1 MSITALEGIVDPPS
15 NRSAFADELLTYGT
29 NRFKGY
35 CAAQSRSSPAARGKL
50 CLRLDSAIGG
60 IAGCKNIVVYSDGTG
75 QDGGVRPWQRTSNVY
90 KLYHASQTSRT
101 IQSIRMNRSPFMT
114 RARNRYWRDRRYCAV
129 AKRTLGRV
137 TGRECHRRHGQ
148 LSELRRRRHLAWL
161 RLGPLRNEVN
171 GADSRSG
178 EIGRNA
184 PAAID
189 SMRIGPSDG
198 TTGLLNFHI
207 ENLGI

>member
-1 MSITALEGIVDPPS
+1 VQEHRRVFG
-15 NRSAFADELLTYGT
+15 
-29 NRFKGY
+29 
-35 CAAQSRSSPAARGKL
+35 
-50 CLRLDSAIGG
+50 
-60 IAGCKNIVVYSDGTG
+60 
-75 QDGGVRPWQRTSNVY
+75 
-90 KLYHASQTSRT
+90 
-101 IQSIRMNRSPFMT
+101 
-114 RARNRYWRDRRYCAV
+114 RDRPGRRRTTV
-129 AKRTLGRV
+129 AKNQQRLQALPCLANFPDNPIDPHEQVAFYDPGQEPILARPPLLRRGETYV